1 MTQLHDWINRARQDF
16 SQNPRLR
23 IGVVVIAAILALYAF
38 LVLRDWRTDL
48 HDNYVERRQHLR
60 KINALAGQNAW
71 PARAEAMSRLRKSL
85 EAQIP
90 AATSQ
95 GLAQAGAQTWL
106 RDLTAVYAA
115 GAVQVQAKP
124 PQAVEGQAGL
134 WRIPIVISGALPPTA
149 VLNIIQQVE
158 KRSSLSVIEQSMI
171 LNRENKTFE
180 LTVVSYAR
188 VAGGSDD
195 AAR

>member
-1 MTQLHDWINRARQDF
+1 MTLLRDWINRARQDF

-38 LVLRDWRTDL
+38 LVLRDWRADL
-48 HDNYVERRQHLR
+48 HDNYVERRQHLH

-106 RDLTAVYAA
+106 RDLTAVHA
-115 GAVQVQAKP
+115 GAVQVLAQP
-124 PQAVEGQAGL
+124 PQAGEGQAGL
-134 WRIPIVISGALPPTA
+134 WRIPIVISGALPPRA

-158 KRSSLSVIEQSMI
+158 KRSSLSVIEESMI
-171 LNRENKTFE
+171 LNRENKTIE

>member
-1 MTQLHDWINRARQDF
+1 MTQLRDWINRARQDF

-38 LVLRDWRTDL
+38 LVLRDWRANL

-106 RDLTAVYAA
+106 RDLTAVYA
-115 GAVQVQAKP
+115 GAVQVQAQP

-171 LNRENKTFE
+171 INRENKTFE

>member
-1 MTQLHDWINRARQDF
+1 MTQLRDWINRARQDF

-38 LVLRDWRTDL
+38 LVLRDWRADL
-48 HDNYVERRQHLR
+48 HDNYVERRQDLR
-60 KINALAGQNAW
+60 KINALAGQNVW
-71 PARAEAMSRLRKSL
+71 QTRAEAMSRLRKSL
-85 EAQIP
+85 EAEIP

-106 RDLTAVYAA
+106 RDLTAVNA
-115 GAVQVQAKP
+115 GAVQVQAQP

-134 WRIPIVISGALPPTA
+134 WRIPIVISGALPPMA